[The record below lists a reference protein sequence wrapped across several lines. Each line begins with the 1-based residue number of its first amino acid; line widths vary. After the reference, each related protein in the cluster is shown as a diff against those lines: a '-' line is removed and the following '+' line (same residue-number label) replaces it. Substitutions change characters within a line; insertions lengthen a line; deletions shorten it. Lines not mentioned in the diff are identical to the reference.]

1 MARIGTLASI
11 VLALAVASVPLAA
24 RAEDDSDRAEQA
36 FKEGNRAFAAGDFH
50 SAFAAYRTAWSI
62 KQTFDIACNL
72 GRTEVELSLSRDAA
86 EHLDFCLR
94 TFSVSSRGE
103 VRDANKRF
111 RELFQRV
118 RREVTAL
125 ALEVRPS
132 GAEVTVDGASYGI
145 APLGRELF
153 LAPGPHLLRARMA
166 GYEEEERAVTAE
178 AGGTLNVTI
187 TLPTA
192 TPTAAP
198 VAAPTARPAEA
209 APRAPV
215 PAAPKSPAPAERG
228 TEPRTIV
235 VLSGAAASLVVLGI
249 GAYFSLDADAARDDA
264 SRLGSNVHGSTLPAC
279 GTGVATSACADL
291 RAAVDREQRSR
302 DRADVALATGAL
314 LGAVTLGAWLAIPDI
329 VSSNRARIKATTWVE
344 SQSTGVAV

>member
-1 MARIGTLASI
+1 M
-11 VLALAVASVPLAA
+11 VATAPGVSH
-24 RAEDDSDRAEQA
+24 AEDDSERAEQA
-36 FKEGNRAFAAGDFH
+36 FKEGNHAFAAGDFH
-50 SAFAAYRTAWSI
+50 RAFDAYRTAWSL

-118 RREVTAL
+118 RQEVAAL
-125 ALEVRPS
+125 ALEVRPA
-132 GAEVTVDGASYGI
+132 GAEITVDGASYGV

-153 LAPGPHLLRARMA
+153 LAPGQHLLRARLS
-166 GYEEEERAVTAE
+166 GYQEEERAVTAE

-187 TLPTA
+187 TLAGATA
-192 TPTAAP
+192 
-198 VAAPTARPAEA
+198 
-209 APRAPV
+209 
-215 PAAPKSPAPAERG
+215 SPAPAPALAARPAQTAAPAPGRVPATAPAARG

-235 VLSGAAASLVVLGI
+235 LLSGAAASLVVLGV

-264 SRLGSNVHGSTLPAC
+264 SRLGSSVHRSTVPAC
-279 GTGVATSACADL
+279 AQGSGSPDCTALKS
-291 RAAVDREQRSR
+291 AVDREQQSR
-302 DRADVALATGAL
+302 NRADIALATGAL
-314 LGAVTLGAWLAIPDI
+314 LGAATLGAWLLIPDLTR
-329 VSSNRARIKATTWVE
+329 SERAELKATPWFTGQA
-344 SQSTGVAV
+344 SGVAVRGAY